1 MAAAAIEGTGGGV
14 ATAGPGVARRLRG
27 SVGRGDSLDVLYSA
41 TTVTT
46 GRSLRKRFVSM
57 RRAAPLHACPPHPLA
72 VWSACVLLI
81 SNSVFIVYV
90 HSAPQS
96 AKTLDLERVERFR
109 MPCVA
114 PTLWVW
120 RVMWVSTIDV
130 CVGVRELL
138 RFLSLHSSAHTSSHA
153 TRESREVVA
162 QNPLACAALSRSRSR
177 ARIAYLSTL

>member
-1 MAAAAIEGTGGGV
+1 MRPTEVDGVGWRGGGRGSGGGVKAAAAIEGNGGGV

-81 SNSVFIVYV
+81 SDSVFIVYV

-96 AKTLDLERVERFR
+96 AKTLDLERVER
-109 MPCVA
+109 
-114 PTLWVW
+114 
-120 RVMWVSTIDV
+120 
-130 CVGVRELL
+130 
-138 RFLSLHSSAHTSSHA
+138 SLHSSGFRTHFFTRN
-153 TRESREVVA
+153 TREPREVVRLKIRWPA
-162 QNPLACAALSRSRSR
+162 QLSPAPGR